1 MEKGRIKEMEFC
13 KMKEIF
19 ENIPDKK
26 QRIVEKLI
34 ENAAFM
40 AEQLDV
46 LQNEINEKGCVSTYQ
61 NGENQWGTKKSPE
74 VEIYNTMAK
83 NYASVIKQLLEL
95 VEDTEQEGD
104 ELTRFLNG
112 SGAK

>member
-1 MEKGRIKEMEFC
+1 MEKGKIKEKEFC

-19 ENIPDKK
+19 ENIPKNK
-26 QRIVEKLI
+26 QSIVEKLI

-40 AEQLDV
+40 AEQLDI

-74 VEIYNTMAK
+74 VEVYNTMAK

-95 VEDTEQEGD
+95 VDETEQEDD
-104 ELTRFLNG
+104 ELIGFLKG
-112 SGAK
+112 SGVK